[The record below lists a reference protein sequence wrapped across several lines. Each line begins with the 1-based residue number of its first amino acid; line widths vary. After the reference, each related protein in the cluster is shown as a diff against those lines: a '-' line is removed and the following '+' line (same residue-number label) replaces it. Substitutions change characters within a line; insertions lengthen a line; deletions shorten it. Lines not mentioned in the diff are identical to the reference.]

1 MGVEATERG
10 NFTIEADRVAT
21 DTTDQRTRSDGAC
34 DVGSES
40 ARPAVGPR
48 AGRPGTWFVGPKMP
62 TVGLQVTQDRVLIR
76 ADREDKAPTQTSS
89 GLYVA
94 QSLAAAVDGSDSGE
108 SWFVGTIVQLGPL
121 VRRLDVREIV
131 LDWLQAIV
139 DEGHSFLAVAE
150 IKALRTR
157 IQALPQEH
165 IDPLAVGDRVV
176 FSWASGQQIA
186 IGEDKYVVL
195 RADDIL
201 GILDDEE
208 GE

>member
-1 MGVEATERG
+1 MGVETTERG
-10 NFTIEADRVAT
+10 SVTVEADRVAT
-21 DTTDQRTRSDGAC
+21 DTTDQRTRSNGSCDG
-34 DVGSES
+34 GSES
-40 ARPAVGPR
+40 ARHAL
-48 AGRPGTWFVGPKMP
+48 
-62 TVGLQVTQDRVLIR
+62 GLQVTHDRVLIR
-76 ADREDKAPTQTSS
+76 ADREDKAPQQTAS

-108 SWFVGTIVQLGPL
+108 SWFTGTIVQLGPL
-121 VRRLDVREIV
+121 VRRLDVRDIV

-157 IQALPQEH
+157 IRALPQEH
-165 IDPLAVGDRVV
+165 IDPLTVGDRVV
-176 FSWASGQQIA
+176 FSWASGQQIT

-201 GILDDEE
+201 GILDEDE
-208 GE
+208 